1 MAIRTV
7 EFSVTQGGIVPA
19 VKQFGGVQG
28 EHRSTKAVFKLDS
41 ELYSAIVQQA
51 DDASGSAVYRIDG
64 YDGEGGVS
72 RSETS
77 PLTGGEVSY
86 YLEEWITRYGGTVK
100 AVLVV
105 SVLKDDTTEMELYS
119 FPALLQLK
127 NLPAGTDTSG
137 ESYES
142 MSTLS
147 QAAKDAAERASQS
160 AQAAEDAQ
168 NATELARFALE
179 NGSTVIF
186 DGNGTFGLADPVFVV
201 DETLSVS
208 SGNAVANKTVT
219 AKFNSLE
226 EDLSSQ
232 ISEVEENADT
242 EIAKCELK
250 SNKTDVFP
258 EGITETILKSQ
269 YPSMK
274 LINDMVR
281 VVETGT
287 SGIWT
292 YRKWSDGTAECWGK
306 TSAASIPSTD
316 SEWTTWSG
324 IRWNTAAAAENYP
337 YAINFISAPIVIVDV
352 EAGNF
357 PGWYYHSYNN
367 STSNTG
373 SVQIACI
380 QIPPGGITVSV
391 HFYAIGKWE
400 QEG

>member
-7 EFSVTQGGIVPA
+7 EFSVTQGGIAPA

-77 PLTGGEVSY
+77 PLTGSEVSY

-226 EDLSSQ
+226 EDLNSQ
-232 ISEVEENADT
+232 ISEVEESANT

-258 EGITETILKSQ
+258 EGITETILKTQ

-292 YRKWSDGTAECWGK
+292 YRKWSDGTAECWGNVTESLSGMTAYNNQYVK
-306 TSAASIPSTD
+306 NGNNISYPANLFVSFPTVNANCYGPRYCHLTVHETNTSYVSFYYIALS
-316 SEWTTWSG
+316 
-324 IRWNTAAAAENYP
+324 N
-337 YAINFISAPIVIVDV
+337 DV
-352 EAGNF
+352 E
-357 PGWYYHSYNN
+357 
-367 STSNTG
+367 NTW
-373 SVQIACI
+373 VFI
-380 QIPPGGITVSV
+380 
-391 HFYAIGKWE
+391 HAIGKWK
-400 QEG
+400 

>member
-7 EFSVTQGGIVPA
+7 EFSVTQGGIAPA

-41 ELYSAIVQQA
+41 GLYSAIVQQA

-201 DETLSVS
+201 DETLSES

-258 EGITETILKSQ
+258 EGITETILKTQ

-274 LINDMVR
+274 FINDMVR

-292 YRKWSDGTAECWGK
+292 YRKWSDGTAECWGVHWFQLNLVEQYQNVWAGQ
-306 TSAASIPSTD
+306 TFSLTLPSGLFNSSTGYDTTNVQMTTDNLWSASCAEISQTQVKVKCF
-316 SEWTTWSG
+316 SG
-324 IRWNTAAAAENYP
+324 YKYQNAGAYV
-337 YAINFISAPIVIVDV
+337 FISIK
-352 EAGNF
+352 
-357 PGWYYHSYNN
+357 
-367 STSNTG
+367 
-373 SVQIACI
+373 
-380 QIPPGGITVSV
+380 
-391 HFYAIGKWE
+391 GKWE

>member
-7 EFSVTQGGIVPA
+7 EFSVTQSGIAPA

-41 ELYSAIVQQA
+41 ELYSSIVQQA

-77 PLTGGEVSY
+77 PLSGSEVSY

-201 DETLSVS
+201 DETLSES

-292 YRKWSDGTAECWGK
+292 YRKWSDGTAECWGRK
-306 TSAASIPSTD
+306 SYGLLVEASQGAVYYSADYRENLPSGLFTSVTSWSVSTNDNWSWTGKAEANTSAVVFRVVRGSPWSD
-316 SEWTTWSG
+316 TTSLV
-324 IRWNTAAAAENYP
+324 
-337 YAINFISAPIVIVDV
+337 YAQFIIK
-352 EAGNF
+352 
-357 PGWYYHSYNN
+357 
-367 STSNTG
+367 
-373 SVQIACI
+373 
-380 QIPPGGITVSV
+380 
-391 HFYAIGKWE
+391 GKWK
-400 QEG
+400 